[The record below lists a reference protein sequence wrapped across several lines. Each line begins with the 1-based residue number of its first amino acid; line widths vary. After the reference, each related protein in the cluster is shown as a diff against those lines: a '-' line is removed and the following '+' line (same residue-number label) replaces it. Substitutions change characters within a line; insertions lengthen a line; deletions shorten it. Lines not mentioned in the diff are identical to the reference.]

1 MISQF
6 MPLILKMVLPK
17 ATDHIAK
24 VFKLDK
30 VLKYVE
36 QPNEADIKCKKLD
49 AEVKDLKKTTMDLT
63 LKLDALTK
71 YIVDMQDE
79 RS

>member
-36 QPNEADIKCKKLD
+36 QPNEADIKCNKLEV
-49 AEVKDLKKTTMDLT
+49 EVKDLKRITMDLT
-63 LKLDALTK
+63 LKLDALKTFIK
-71 YIVDMQDE
+71 DMQDE

>member
-1 MISQF
+1 
-6 MPLILKMVLPK
+6 MPLILKLVLPK

-36 QPNEADIKCKKLD
+36 QPNEADIKCNKL
-49 AEVKDLKKTTMDLT
+49 ER
-63 LKLDALTK
+63 LKLD
-71 YIVDMQDE
+71 
-79 RS
+79 